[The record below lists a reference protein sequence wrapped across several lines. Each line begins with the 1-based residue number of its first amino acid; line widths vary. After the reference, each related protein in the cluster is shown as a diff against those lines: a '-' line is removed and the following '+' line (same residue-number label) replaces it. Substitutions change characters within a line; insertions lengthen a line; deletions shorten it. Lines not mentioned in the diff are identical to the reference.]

1 MVPSGDTPPDIKNN
15 AALAGVAIKPTGA
28 QSRPVL
34 LATKT
39 LLFTA
44 EGSSGQ
50 PILRALDKK
59 TGEKVWEMTLPG
71 AVGSVPMTYAIG
83 DRQFIALWVAD
94 RASELPATLVAIAI
108 PAPGR
113 GGRGGGQ

>member
-1 MVPSGDTPPDIKNN
+1 M
-15 AALAGVAIKPTGA
+15 
-28 QSRPVL
+28 

-44 EGSSGQ
+44 EGSGGQ

-71 AVGSVPMTYAIG
+71 AVGSVPMTYAVG
-83 DRQFIALWVAD
+83 DRQFIAFWVAD
-94 RASELPATLVAIAI
+94 RASELPATLVAVAI
-108 PAPGR
+108 PAAR
-113 GGRGGGQ
+113 TGRGGGQ